1 MSDEVWYAV
10 LVAAAVFAGVW
21 AIVSGKRGR
30 HARAE
35 DWLPKHLEDD
45 ALVYVERTF
54 RSREHPLM
62 VARVDRAY
70 RSRRGQITLVELK
83 TRAQVRAY
91 LSDVVELSAQ
101 RHALSS
107 ETGEQVAPV
116 AFVVVESNGV
126 RTPLPVSL
134 LSRDVVQALARRR
147 EQLLNGLR
155 TPRFPSHPRLCAG
168 CAYRARCHPGRMPVD
183 GHGFPE
189 APTRQVLGHRD

>member
-10 LVAAAVFAGVW
+10 LVVAAVFAGVW
-21 AIVSGKRGR
+21 AIVRGKRGR
-30 HARAE
+30 HVRAE
-35 DWLPKHLEDD
+35 DLLPEQLKDD

-83 TRAQVRAY
+83 TRAQVKAY
-91 LSDVVELSAQ
+91 PSDVVELSAQ

-107 ETGEQVAPV
+107 ETGEQVSPV

-126 RTPLPVSL
+126 RTPLPVRL
-134 LSRDVVQALARRR
+134 LSRDVVRALARRR

-155 TPRFPSHPRLCAG
+155 TPRFTSHPRLCAG
-168 CAYRARCHPGRMPVD
+168 CSYRKRCHPGRMSVD
-183 GHGFPE
+183 GHGFSE
-189 APTRQVLGHRD
+189 VPTRRVLGPGD